1 MRCKC
6 IQIHGFLILFFFSS
20 VDIFVRKRH
29 LKKRVFESLSGKRQ
43 NFRVKFSP
51 AIQSAL
57 TASEFAV

>member
-1 MRCKC
+1 MRC
-6 IQIHGFLILFFFSS
+6 IQIHGFVILC

-43 NFRVKFSP
+43 NFREKFTP